1 MKRLVLLLALSATA
15 LADTTYTTARTNW
28 ILYDGTAKVKDVLPQ
43 ATEESCLTSARAL
56 VETAKVSKKYK
67 CRADTTFTIAYVAPL
82 PARPTCTA
90 PKPANESRAMACQ
103 NSDTQF
109 WQQDREYASAAYP
122 ACWTPGEWKP
132 TAPTD
137 TECLPPPVP
146 PTPPT
151 DAIYV
156 GPGESISAAVAR
168 LKPGGEVIVRPGT
181 YAPFSLKACGPDA
194 WCTVRA
200 EIDGTVIATGLS
212 IGKGAWYT
220 SIEGMKFTGS
230 NSKTVTGSYVKLKR
244 CAFTG
249 GPLSGNTSLLQI
261 GTNDYTATD
270 HVLIEDSWVY
280 GAGGRYKILVY
291 NASDIVLRRVVTRW
305 DAGWKNV
312 DGAPEADI
320 AVYDSARVEVQNA
333 IALDG
338 QGSGAYVAVFYNPV
352 NGGTSTPNTTRAW
365 RGCIAINVPMGY
377 YMGTEGQSSMTG
389 LVVEHGAGFALKYG
403 VSQLKGTGNVYR
415 NLTLV
420 NLRGDGFGI
429 FGGSAS
435 ISTSIVAVQTGKAFN
450 GASCT
455 TCLTTAAG
463 ATLITGVS
471 GRGATITKRI
481 GHDGTLY
488 GEDGF
493 NTTTDEDL
501 WPWPNEARI
510 KADFDS
516 VRPAFAGKSL
526 TEYVKTAI
534 P

>member
-1 MKRLVLLLALSATA
+1 MKILVLLAMAAAVTPDSFDLYSGTRKLSEH
-15 LADTTYTTARTNW
+15 ADQAACVDAAKARGAGRYTCRTQT
-28 ILYDGTAKVKDVLPQ
+28 GVVVTVV
-43 ATEESCLTSARAL
+43 
-56 VETAKVSKKYK
+56 
-67 CRADTTFTIAYVAPL
+67 AD
-82 PARPTCTA
+82 PAPTCTA
-90 PKPANESRAMACQ
+90 PQPASEGRAMACP

-109 WQQDREYASAAYP
+109 WQQERSYVAAPHP
-122 ACWTPGEWKP
+122 ACWTPTDW
-132 TAPTD
+132 APTVPTE

-146 PTPPT
+146 QTPPN
-151 DAIYV
+151 DAIIV
-156 GPGESISAAVAR
+156 SAGESISAAIAK
-168 LKPGGEVIVRPGT
+168 LKPGGEVIVKPGS
-181 YAPFSLKACGPDA
+181 YAAFSLKACAADA

-200 EIDGTVIATGLS
+200 ETDGTVTVTGLS
-212 IGKGAWYT
+212 IGAGNWFT

-230 NSKTVTGSYVKLKR
+230 GAKTITGAYVKLKR
-244 CAFTG
+244 DAFTG
-249 GPLSGNTSLLQI
+249 GPLSGNNSLLQI
-261 GTNDYTATD
+261 GTNDRTPGAD
-270 HVLIEDSWVY
+270 HVLVEDSWVY
-280 GAGGRYKILVY
+280 GPGGRYKVLVY
-291 NASDIVLRRVVTRW
+291 NATNVVLRRIVTRW
-305 DAGWKNV
+305 DAGYKNS

-320 AVYDSARVEVQNA
+320 AVYDSKNVEVQNA

-352 NGGTSTPNTTRAW
+352 NGGTSTQNTTRAW

-389 LVVEHGAGFALKYG
+389 LVVENGAGFALKYG

-516 VRPAFAGKSL
+516 VRPAFAGNSL
-526 TEYVKTAI
+526 TEYVKTAF
-534 P
+534 